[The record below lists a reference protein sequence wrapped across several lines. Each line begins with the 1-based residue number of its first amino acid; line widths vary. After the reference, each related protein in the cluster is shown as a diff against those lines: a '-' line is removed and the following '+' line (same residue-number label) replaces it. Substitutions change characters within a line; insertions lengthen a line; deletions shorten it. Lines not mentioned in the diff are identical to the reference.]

1 MTSAGEVV
9 LETDRLLLRRWRVS
23 DAAFQ
28 RQLWT
33 ERDPR
38 VPPHRIG
45 GDGHPTLED
54 IEGWIRSGDPDPSL
68 GLLVAERRGSADA
81 VGYCGLIPNVR
92 GQDGEPEL
100 AYEFLHLVWR
110 QGYATEAARPV
121 VRFAFSDLGAER
133 LTAGWFDDNT
143 ASGAV
148 LHKLLTDCE
157 SLANSCHAAA
167 RLRRTARLR
176 RRRRSDYRRLLAS
189 AA

>member
-38 VPPHRIG
+38 VPPHRRIG

-81 VGYCGLIPNVR
+81 VGYCGLIPNVH
-92 GQDGEPEL
+92 GQEDEPEL
-100 AYEFLHLVWR
+100 AYEFLRVVWR
-110 QGYATEAARPV
+110 QGYATEAAQ
-121 VRFAFSDLGAER
+121 
-133 LTAGWFDDNT
+133 
-143 ASGAV
+143 AV
-148 LHKLLTDCE
+148 LELGRGVRLPSLWATVREWNIASRRVMAKLGFVEADRVERDITHGN
-157 SLANSCHAAA
+157 SLFYMKD
-167 RLRRTARLR
+167 L
-176 RRRRSDYRRLLAS
+176 
-189 AA
+189 